1 MPAAGRP
8 HLLCLCS
15 TSIVRHLWMK
25 PSDLKEGIPL
35 TSQSLTLLN
44 LNGVHHLVNFINL
57 STFDVNALAKSK
69 IFGLCLQKKE
79 TINPTSYNDTRL
91 SAAPH
96 NSLFFSGTWGEKHP
110 GSHNSFSLFIDTLW
124 KGGQLNYHAWFF
136 PRIILQHNDL
146 KK

>member
-44 LNGVHHLVNFINL
+44 LNGVHNLVNFINL
-57 STFDVNALAKSK
+57 STFDVNWPNQKSLGCVCRKKKLLIQHRTMIHDSALPV
-69 IFGLCLQKKE
+69 I
-79 TINPTSYNDTRL
+79 I
-91 SAAPH
+91 H
-96 NSLFFSGTWGEKHP
+96 FFSRAHEEKNIPVHT
-110 GSHNSFSLFIDTLW
+110 NSFSLFIDTLW
-124 KGGQLNYHAWFF
+124 EGGGQLNYHAWFF